1 MPSTDWIYS
10 PVPEVDG
17 VIRKL
22 RQKYPVTLSPGLDRI
37 HCLLKKLDDPH
48 LSLPFVFHVAG
59 TNGKGSSLAFLQAIF
74 EAANL
79 RVHKYISPHLIRFE
93 ERIIIAGKEI
103 DPQMLLDLIDE
114 CSRAAGDD
122 LLSFFEFFT
131 AVSFLAHF
139 RYPAD
144 VLLLETGLG
153 GIYDPTN
160 VIGGD
165 QLISMLTRISY
176 DHTNILGSMLCE
188 IAVNKAGIIKP
199 SRHCVIAHQT
209 SSDVID
215 VFLRKA
221 EAVEAPV
228 FLQGRDWE
236 VVPESVGFEY
246 KSKKNSFRLPPPRL
260 TGRHQ
265 IFNAGVALA
274 ALENSPYAFLLQ
286 QKILEQAM
294 SDVLWSGRLEYVTT
308 GHLADIL
315 PDGWELWLDGAHN
328 GSSAEVLADQAKVWG
343 TDKPLHLVTAMKNA
357 KDAAGFYR
365 LLLSYA
371 ETVQAVDV
379 SWMEAKMVS
388 AEKLCEYI
396 RQMSYERVKTAPNL
410 ESALRS
416 LVFQFPTP
424 QRILVTG
431 SLYLVGYALRDRY

>member
-1 MPSTDWIYS
+1 MPSADWTYS
-10 PVPEVDG
+10 PVPEVDK
-17 VIRKL
+17 VIRRI

-37 HCLLKKLDDPH
+37 HRLLKKLGDPH
-48 LSLPFVFHVAG
+48 RRLPFIFHVAG

-74 EAANL
+74 EAAGL
-79 RVHKYISPHLIRFE
+79 SVHKYISPHLVRFE

-103 DPQMLLDLIDE
+103 DPNMLLDLIEE
-114 CSRAAGDD
+114 CSRSAGDD
-122 LLSFFEFFT
+122 SFSFFEFFT
-131 AVSFLAHF
+131 AVSFLAHS
-139 RYPAD
+139 RHPAD

-160 VIGGD
+160 VIDGD
-165 QLISMLTRISY
+165 RLISMLTRISY
-176 DHTNILGSMLCE
+176 DHTNILGSTLRE
-188 IAVNKAGIIKP
+188 IAFNKAGIIKP
-199 SRHCVIAHQT
+199 CCPCVIAHQT

-215 VFLRKA
+215 IFLRKA
-221 EAVEAPV
+221 EVVGAPV

-236 VVPESVGFEY
+236 VVPESGGFEY
-246 KSKKNSFRLPPPRL
+246 KSKKNSFRLPSPRL

-294 SDVLWSGRLEYVTT
+294 SDVLWQGRLEHITT

-315 PDGWELWLDGAHN
+315 PEGWELWLDGAHN
-328 GSSAEVLADQAKVWG
+328 DSSAKVLADQTKIWG
-343 TDKPLHLVTAMKNA
+343 TDKPLHLVTAIKNA

-365 LLLSYA
+365 PLLVHA
-371 ETVQAVDV
+371 ETVQTVDV
-379 SWMEAKMVS
+379 SWMEAKMAS
-388 AEKLCEYI
+388 AEELCERI
-396 RQMSYERVKTAPNL
+396 RQMSYDQVKTAPNL

-416 LVFQFPTP
+416 LVFQFPNP

-431 SLYLVGYALRDRY
+431 SLYLVGYALREQS